1 MGWHKTWRIA
11 PWSTLARGSNNFTET
26 IVSTNTTFIAI
37 TLGVA
42 AISLAAGYFIGTNQT
57 EPVTQ
62 QTTAT
67 SSAEQKPEHPDTSN
81 LDNTLKPNTAIQQ
94 SKSPQAQN
102 PHLAGQAATSPADT
116 LPVTNG
122 LPPQSGQ
129 AHLHNKA
136 DPNAKFT
143 HFRVGQRNVKQILA
157 DGDVMW
163 VGTSG
168 GAIRYNIKTDDYKL
182 YDTRNGLLAN
192 GVFHL
197 GKIDDQIVVGT
208 YGGGM
213 SLLDEKT
220 GKWRTYNIPQGLG
233 DAFVYDALKA
243 DNGDIWI
250 ATWSGANRIRGGNLD
265 DSSKWDL
272 FTVENTNGGL
282 PNDWVYG
289 LAMGKNGEV
298 WMATEGGLARFKEG
312 KWDNWNHQDGQGAAY
327 ELVKDQIQFTN
338 DPANYSKHHT
348 RQKAEMGLENVDV
361 AYNPNYIV
369 ALLVDDDGSVWA
381 GTWGGGLAHFDGK
394 NWKNYTVND
403 GLPANHI
410 FSLHK
415 NNGRIWVGTSKGLAM
430 RNNDGSFKVYN
441 TADGLYSDVVFSMAT
456 ANDGSSWI
464 GSFGGVA
471 RIVKLQ

>member
-1 MGWHKTWRIA
+1 V
-11 PWSTLARGSNNFTET
+11 SSNT
-26 IVSTNTTFIAI
+26 IFIPI

-42 AISLAAGYFIGTNQT
+42 AIALAGGYYLGSRQAAPETQA
-57 EPVTQ
+57 ETQ
-62 QTTAT
+62 QTSTAAPT
-67 SSAEQKPEHPDTSN
+67 QQTLVHPDISTP
-81 LDNTLKPNTAIQQ
+81 DKTLMPNTTSLQ
-94 SKSPQAQN
+94 SKIPQAQN
-102 PHLAGQAATSPADT
+102 PHASGQPSSPA
-116 LPVTNG
+116 TNA

-143 HFRVGQRNVKQILA
+143 HFRVGQRNVKRIMA

-168 GAIRYNIKTDDYKL
+168 GVIRYNIKTDDYKL
-182 YDTRNGLLAN
+182 YDSRNGLLAN

-197 GKIDDQIVVGT
+197 SKMDGEIVVGT

-233 DAFVYDALKA
+233 DAFVYDVLKA

-265 DSSKWDL
+265 NSSKWDL

-289 LAMGKNGEV
+289 LAMGKSGEI
-298 WMATEGGLARFKEG
+298 WMATEGGLARFKDG
-312 KWDNWNHQDGQGAAY
+312 KWDNWNHQDGQGADYA
-327 ELVKDQIQFTN
+327 LVKDQIQFTN
-338 DPANYSKHHT
+338 DPADYSKHHT
-348 RQKAEMGLENVDV
+348 RQKSEMGLENVDV

-381 GTWGGGLAHFDGK
+381 GTWGGGLAHFDG
-394 NWKNYTVND
+394 NSWKNYTVKD

-410 FSLHK
+410 FSLYK
-415 NNGRIWVGTSKGLAM
+415 SNGKVWVGTSKGLAL
-430 RNNDGSFKVYN
+430 RNDDGSFKVYT
-441 TADGLYSDVVFSMAT
+441 TADGLFSDVVFSMAT
-456 ANDGSSWI
+456 AEDGSAWI

-471 RIVKLQ
+471 RIAKLQ

>member
-1 MGWHKTWRIA
+1 M
-11 PWSTLARGSNNFTET
+11 SSNTKFLPVT
-26 IVSTNTTFIAI
+26 I
-37 TLGVA
+37 GVA
-42 AISLAAGYFIGTNQT
+42 AIALVAGYFIGNMQT
-57 EPVTQ
+57 ESETQ
-62 QTTAT
+62 DTVATTAP
-67 SSAEQKPEHPDTSN
+67 SSQKPAHPVINQSFLNTLTPDTA
-81 LDNTLKPNTAIQQ
+81 TPNQ
-94 SKSPQAQN
+94 KN
-102 PHLAGQAATSPADT
+102 PHPTGIPATSATGNMP
-116 LPVTNG
+116 
-122 LPPQSGQ
+122 PPQSGT

-143 HFRVGQRNVKQILA
+143 HFRVGQRNVKQIMS

-168 GAIRYNIKTDDYKL
+168 GVIRYNIKTDEYKL
-182 YDTRNGLLAN
+182 YDSRNGLLAN
-192 GVFHL
+192 GIFHL
-197 GKIDDQIVVGT
+197 SKMDGELVVGT

-213 SLLDEKT
+213 SLLDEAT

-233 DAFVYDALKA
+233 DAFVYDALKT

-298 WMATEGGLARFKEG
+298 WMATEGGLARFKDG
-312 KWDNWNHQDGQGAAY
+312 KWDNWNHEDGQGAAY
-327 ELVKDQIQFTN
+327 ELVKDQIQFNN

-348 RQKAEMGLENVDV
+348 RQKSEMGLEKVDV

-369 ALLVDDDGSVWA
+369 ALLVDDDGTVWA
-381 GTWGGGLAHFDGK
+381 GTWGGGLAHFNGK
-394 NWKNYTVND
+394 SWENFTVSD
-403 GLPANHI
+403 GLPANHV

-415 NNGRIWVGTSKGLAM
+415 NDGRIWVGTSNGLAI
-430 RNNDGSFKVYN
+430 RESDGSFRVFS
-441 TADGLYSDVVFSMAT
+441 TADGLFSDVIFSMAT
-456 ANDGSSWI
+456 AEDGSAWI
-464 GSFGGVA
+464 GSYGGVA